1 MWDCSRESAVT
12 SKRERMAS
20 ANGCTG
26 DVRNNL
32 AKLLREI
39 QRMKLS
45 VEPSIHG

>member
-1 MWDCSRESAVT
+1 MWDISRENAGT
-12 SKRERMAS
+12 SKHSRMAS

-32 AKLLREI
+32 TKLLREI